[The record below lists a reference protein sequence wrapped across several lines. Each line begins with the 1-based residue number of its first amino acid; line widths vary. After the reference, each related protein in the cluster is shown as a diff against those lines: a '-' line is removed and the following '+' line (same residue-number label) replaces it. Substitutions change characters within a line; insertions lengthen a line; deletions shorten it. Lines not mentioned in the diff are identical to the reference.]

1 MITALIIFGIE
12 LLILVV
18 WFITANIWNK
28 KMDKDNKEYK
38 RNPIKITIKCDE
50 DNSITEFYTTIE
62 KLEYLYYC
70 NKYPYLVKDEF
81 KKRKTNMKNKKIE
94 IKKALAMKN
103 KKIEIKK
110 ALAESIFNLKEFD
123 ISGIKLFSDCDLNSF
138 DCIDILDR
146 NVLQLNSDGEFIIP
160 KDGLYR
166 IENTGY
172 ELDIIY
178 GRVVRVSINK

>member
-1 MITALIIFGIE
+1 MITTLIIFGIE

-70 NKYPYLVKDEF
+70 NKYPHLVKDEF

-94 IKKALAMKN
+94 IKKALA
-103 KKIEIKK
+103 EY
-110 ALAESIFNLKEFD
+110 IFNLKEFD
-123 ISGIKLFSDCDLNSF
+123 ISGIKLYSDCDLNSY
-138 DCIDILDR
+138 DCYSILGR
-146 NVLQLNSDGEFIIP
+146 NVFQLNSDGEFIIP
-160 KDGLYR
+160 KDGLYK

>member
-1 MITALIIFGIE
+1 MITTLIIFGIE

-94 IKKALAMKN
+94 IKKALA
-103 KKIEIKK
+103 EY
-110 ALAESIFNLKEFD
+110 IFNLKEFD
-123 ISGIKLFSDCDLNSF
+123 ISGIKLYSDCDLNSY
-138 DCIDILDR
+138 DCYSILGR
-146 NVLQLNSDGEFIIP
+146 NVFQLNSDGEFIIP
-160 KDGLYR
+160 KDGLYK

>member
-1 MITALIIFGIE
+1 MITTLIIFGIE

-70 NKYPYLVKDEF
+70 NKYPHLVKDEF

-94 IKKALAMKN
+94 IKKALAEY
-103 KKIEIKK
+103 I
-110 ALAESIFNLKEFD
+110 LNLKEFD
-123 ISGIKLFSDCDLNSF
+123 ISGINLFSDCDLNSY
-138 DCIDILDR
+138 DCYSILGR
-146 NVLQLNSDGEFIIP
+146 NVFQLNSDGEFIIP
-160 KDGLYR
+160 KDGLYK

-178 GRVVRVSINK
+178 GRVVRVSIN